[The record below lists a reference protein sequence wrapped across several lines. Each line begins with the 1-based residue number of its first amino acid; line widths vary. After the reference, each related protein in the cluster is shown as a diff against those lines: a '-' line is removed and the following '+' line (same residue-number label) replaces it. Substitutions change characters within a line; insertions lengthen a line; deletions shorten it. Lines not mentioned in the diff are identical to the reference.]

1 MEKREREPRARTHA
15 VVRVRGTH
23 ADGSEMC
30 PRADASNCNG
40 CACPQAGTTV
50 IEQGIHER
58 RLVTSGVLDA

>member
-1 MEKREREPRARTHA
+1 
-15 VVRVRGTH
+15 
-23 ADGSEMC
+23 MC